1 MMAISWRH
9 ADWRS
14 YAVILNAN
22 YRTVATIQTGGNV
35 SPVDMHEFQLI
46 NDGKSAIV
54 SAYQTIPYDLTGYN
68 VTNGLGWLQE
78 GVFQEIDVETGEV
91 MYEWFSTNHVDPSA
105 SFVGVGASD
114 ISGDGLSGYTAWDY
128 L

>member
-1 MMAISWRH
+1 M
-9 ADWRS
+9 
-14 YAVILNAN
+14 NAN
-22 YRTVATIQTGGNV
+22 YRTVATVQTGGNV

-46 NDGKSAIV
+46 NDGETAIV
-54 SAYQTIPYDLTGYN
+54 SAYSTIPYDLTGYN

-78 GVFQEIDVETGEV
+78 GVFQEIRVETGEV
-91 MYEWFSTNHVDPSA
+91 LYEWFSTNHVDPSE

-114 ISGDGLSGYTAWDY
+114 ISGDGLSGQTAWDY